1 MSDKLDVKEIIKV
14 GAILFVITALAA
26 ALLGFVN
33 ANTAPLI
40 AENNIKKEQTALKAV
55 MPDAAEFKELEITP
69 ELKNAEDGRGEIT
82 KAYTALDQSGRVT
95 GACVI
100 TETSGYDIGI
110 QTVTGVNEDKTVAG
124 VEIIS
129 LNETPGLGAKATD
142 ASFREQY
149 TGKSAGIGVSKS
161 GATDT
166 DIQAISGA
174 TLTSKGVTNGVNI
187 ALDAAEIILE
197 GGNG

>member
-1 MSDKLDVKEIIKV
+1 MSEKLDVKEIIKV

-33 ANTAPLI
+33 AKTAPLI

>member
-1 MSDKLDVKEIIKV
+1 MSEKLDVKEIIKV

-55 MPDAAEFKELEITP
+55 MPDAADFKEIELTP

-142 ASFREQY
+142 ASFRKQY
-149 TGKSAGIGVSKS
+149 NGKSAGIGVSKS

-166 DIQAISGA
+166 DTGDFRR
-174 TLTSKGVTNGVNI
+174 
-187 ALDAAEIILE
+187 DAHLE
-197 GGNG
+197 GRNERSEHSA

>member
-1 MSDKLDVKEIIKV
+1 MSEKLDVKEIIKV

-33 ANTAPLI
+33 AKTAPLI

-55 MPDAAEFKELEITP
+55 MPDAAEFKELELTP

-82 KAYTALDQSGRVT
+82 KAYTALDQSGRVM

-174 TLTSKGVTNGVNI
+174 TLTSRGVTNGVNI

>member
-1 MSDKLDVKEIIKV
+1 MSEKLDVKEIIKV

-33 ANTAPLI
+33 AKTAPLI

-55 MPDAAEFKELEITP
+55 MPDAADFKEIELTP

>member
-1 MSDKLDVKEIIKV
+1 MSEKLDVKEIIKV

-33 ANTAPLI
+33 AKTAPLI
-40 AENNIKKEQTALKAV
+40 AENNVKKEQTALKAV
-55 MPDAAEFKELEITP
+55 MPDAADFKEIELTP

-110 QTVTGVNEDKTVAG
+110 QTVTGVKEDKTVAG

-142 ASFREQY
+142 ASFRGQY
-149 TGKSAGIGVSKS
+149 AGKSAEIGVSKS
-161 GATDT
+161 GATAT

>member
-1 MSDKLDVKEIIKV
+1 MSEKLDVKEIIKV

-33 ANTAPLI
+33 AKTAPLI

-55 MPDAAEFKELEITP
+55 MPDAADFKEIELTP
-69 ELKNAEDGRGEIT
+69 ELKNVEDGRGEIT
-82 KAYTALDQSGRVT
+82 KAYAALDQSGRVT

-161 GATDT
+161 GATDA

-174 TLTSKGVTNGVNI
+174 TLTSRGVTNGVNI

>member
-1 MSDKLDVKEIIKV
+1 MSEKLDVKEIIKV

-33 ANTAPLI
+33 AKTAPLI
-40 AENNIKKEQTALKAV
+40 AENNVKKEQTALKAV
-55 MPDAAEFKELEITP
+55 MPDAADFKEIELTP

-149 TGKSAGIGVSKS
+149 AGKSAGIGVSKS

-174 TLTSKGVTNGVNI
+174 TLTSRGVTNGVNI